1 MSEIVLQKIAKS
13 YKDEVDVAIKY
24 YSIISD
30 LNNLDLTEREIQLL
44 AFTAYRGTIS
54 SASAKQEFCKRFGS
68 SVATINNM
76 ISRLSGMGLMV
87 KVNNKTKVKDSI
99 RIDFTKH
106 IVLQLFIGVKENGRV
121 QKS

>member
-30 LNNLDLTEREIQLL
+30 LNNLELTEREIQLL
-44 AFTAYRGTIS
+44 AFTAIRGTIS
-54 SASAKQEFCKRFGS
+54 STSAKQEFCKRFGS

-76 ISRLSGMGLMV
+76 ISRLSSMGLMV
-87 KVNNKTKVKDSI
+87 KVNNKTRVKESI
-99 RIDFTKH
+99 RIDFTKN
-106 IVLQLFIGVKENGRV
+106 IVIQLFMGVKENGRV